1 MNNKEVFLNYLNE
14 NTENTENSEN
24 NKISQK
30 CLISDELLQN
40 NYITLECKHKFNYL
54 ELYNEVVEQKTKKML
69 DNSKLKLNEIKCP
82 YCRNITKTILP
93 YFKYYN
99 TKIIRGVNNPQELS
113 IKLNECQYIEK
124 NSDLCRKSACTTK
137 FGTFCNNHLKYNIK
151 EEEILSNVSLDVLNF
166 YKKKTIQD
174 LKKELREHNIKLCG
188 KKEELI
194 NRLIIYYENMK
205 QVVLTI

>member
-1 MNNKEVFLNYLNE
+1 MSNIQVFLNYLNE
-14 NTENTENSEN
+14 DNESYESNE
-24 NKISQK
+24 K

-54 ELYNEVVEQKTKKML
+54 ELYNEIVEQKTKKLL

-82 YCRNITKTILP
+82 YCRAITKNILP

-99 TKIIRGVNNPQELS
+99 TKIIKGVNHPPDLS

-124 NSDLCRKSACTTK
+124 NSELCRKNACITK
-137 FGTFCNNHLKYNIK
+137 FGVLCNNHVKYNIQ
-151 EEEILSNVSLDVLNF
+151 EEELLSNISLDVLNL

-174 LKKELREHNIKLCG
+174 LKKELRQHNIKLCG
-188 KKEELI
+188 KKEDLI
-194 NRLIIYYENMK
+194 NRLLIFYENMK
-205 QVVLTI
+205 I

>member
-1 MNNKEVFLNYLNE
+1 MSNIQVFLNYLNE
-14 NTENTENSEN
+14 DNESYESNE
-24 NKISQK
+24 K

-54 ELYNEVVEQKTKKML
+54 ELYNEIVEQKTKKLL

-82 YCRNITKTILP
+82 YCRAITKNILP

-99 TKIIRGVNNPQELS
+99 TKIIKGVNHPPDLS

-124 NSDLCRKSACTTK
+124 NSELCRKNACTTK
-137 FGTFCNNHLKYNIK
+137 FGVLCNNHVKYNIQ
-151 EEEILSNVSLDVLNF
+151 EEELLSNISLDVLNL

-174 LKKELREHNIKLCG
+174 LKKELRQHNIKLCG
-188 KKEELI
+188 KKEDLI
-194 NRLIIYYENMK
+194 NRLLIFYENMK
-205 QVVLTI
+205 I